1 MLVASRLDLRF
12 GVAID
17 DVLDAVAEGTGA
29 AVASIAGRVAPE
41 ALLLVLEVRDDA
53 VLFLLAQTAGG
64 AGR

>member
-1 MLVASRLDLRF
+1 MTPSPVH
-12 GVAID
+12 
-17 DVLDAVAEGTGA
+17 DVLDAVRRPRVVAEALGG
-29 AVASIAGRVAPE
+29 GVAPE